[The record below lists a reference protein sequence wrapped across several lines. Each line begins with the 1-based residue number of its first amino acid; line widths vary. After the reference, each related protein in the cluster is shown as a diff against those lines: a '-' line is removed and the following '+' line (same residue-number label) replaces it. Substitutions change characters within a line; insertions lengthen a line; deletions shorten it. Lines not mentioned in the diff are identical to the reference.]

1 VISDK
6 NSLFDRGSIGEMGL
20 WVKGKTSQHIVV
32 MDKRVQRILAI
43 EARAGQVEG
52 NWVVGRLEVNREC
65 QMLRLHLLAFR
76 K

>member
-1 VISDK
+1 VIRDK

-52 NWVVGRLEVNREC
+52 NWMGLKLGVNRQY
-65 QMLRLHLLAFR
+65 QMVISNT
-76 K
+76 

>member
-1 VISDK
+1 LIAAIKGPLLNPSDK
-6 NSLFDRGSIGEMGL
+6 NSLFDRGSIGEMRL

-52 NWVVGRLEVNREC
+52 N
-65 QMLRLHLLAFR
+65 
-76 K
+76 

>member
-6 NSLFDRGSIGEMGL
+6 NSLSGVVSIGKLGL

-43 EARAGQVEG
+43 EARARQVEG
-52 NWVVGRLEVNREC
+52 NWMGRNQGLIGNVKC
-65 QMLRLHLLAFR
+65 
-76 K
+76 